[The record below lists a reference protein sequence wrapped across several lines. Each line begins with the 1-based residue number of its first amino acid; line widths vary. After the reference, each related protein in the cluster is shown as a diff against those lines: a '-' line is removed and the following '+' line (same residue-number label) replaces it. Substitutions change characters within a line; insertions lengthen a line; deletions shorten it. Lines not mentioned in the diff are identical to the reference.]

1 MFKKFSDK
9 ERWRG
14 VQDDKAKKEHQSWEQ
29 IYRVDQPQTRLAG
42 VAVPSET
49 ASRLIA
55 NVWSRG
61 ESQRYDETLQM
72 EACVLDWCRFDLVSL
87 SRTLC
92 L

>member
-1 MFKKFSDK
+1 S
-9 ERWRG
+9 RPSRG
-14 VQDDKAKKEHQSWEQ
+14 NRGLILAAPTKIVGGFATDGRTYQVS
-29 IYRVDQPQTRLAG
+29 RPQTRLAG

-87 SRTLC
+87 SGTLC